1 VNFKLRAGKLT
12 IPNIVGNSP
21 YTTIYDN
28 LGLLFSN
35 KRIINF
41 LYLNSIRSYL
51 SFCKKKTFYFGS
63 NWAFSILFLFILDA
77 LFDGD
82 EPIWEP
88 IEWTLIQTWIIFIFL
103 FSWIG
108 ENLITSR
115 FASFTGRDKR
125 VWFAWYKSMWW
136 IEIFYIITLGVAI
149 MLIIVP
155 FYFELNYNSS
165 FIMSFWNWFSKVFFF
180 KSLLM
185 FNFLIIIALFIQ
197 INIRFLFYK
206 KLLPLVFVIILI
218 LNFIF
223 FTQFYITFFSY
234 FTDSNWYVNNRN
246 NDLIQLSHEPLK
258 WSWDLENRDHFQ
270 YHNSRTVFWF
280 KTDGPFAEAFFL
292 INLFYLLSL
301 FMVAVFW
308 LVLFRR
314 IIYVN
319 EFSYNYTLGAISS
332 LKQFYYFYLMF
343 YFFIIA
349 CVIIIYLKFPNEFLW
364 LLNKNSWIS
373 HFRL

>member
-1 VNFKLRAGKLT
+1 
-12 IPNIVGNSP
+12 
-21 YTTIYDN
+21 
-28 LGLLFSN
+28 
-35 KRIINF
+35 
-41 LYLNSIRSYL
+41 
-51 SFCKKKTFYFGS
+51 
-63 NWAFSILFLFILDA
+63 
-77 LFDGD
+77 
-82 EPIWEP
+82 
-88 IEWTLIQTWIIFIFL
+88 
-103 FSWIG
+103 
-108 ENLITSR
+108 
-115 FASFTGRDKR
+115 
-125 VWFAWYKSMWW
+125 
-136 IEIFYIITLGVAI
+136 
-149 MLIIVP
+149 
-155 FYFELNYNSS
+155 
-165 FIMSFWNWFSKVFFF
+165 
-180 KSLLM
+180 M
-185 FNFLIIIALFIQ
+185 FNLLIVIALFIQ

-206 KLLPLVFVIILI
+206 KLLILVFIIILI

-234 FTDSNWYVNNRN
+234 FTDNNWYVNNRN

-301 FMVAVFW
+301 FIVAVFW

-349 CVIIIYLKFPNEFLW
+349 CVIIVYLKFPNEFLW

-373 HFRL
+373 HLRP